1 LTDVIGGQVQ
11 LMFGSMPLTL
21 RQIRAGKVKALGV
34 TSVKRSAQLPEAPTI
49 AEAGLPGYEISTWWG
64 ILAPAGLPNAIVKK
78 LNNEISG
85 IVSQPDS
92 VQRLEAEGAAPWP
105 LSSADF
111 GRVIASEL
119 VKWQRV
125 ARESGIKAE

>member
-1 LTDVIGGQVQ
+1 
-11 LMFGSMPLTL
+11 M
-21 RQIRAGKVKALGV
+21 
-34 TSVKRSAQLPEAPTI
+34 
-49 AEAGLPGYEISTWWG
+49 
-64 ILAPAGLPNAIVKK
+64 KK
-78 LNNEISG
+78 LNSEISG

-125 ARESGIKAE
+125 ARESGIHAE